1 MLFSKKNNVPID
13 VNAKPEDIKIY
24 FLTSAGN
31 YTVHFENEN
40 GIDYL
45 VAPVTMMVEGVHSGN
60 RGPLLHLAEDLSLTV
75 PEWENIPLTVYHP
88 KNNDGKYVSV
98 NFDADVFDSFTYG
111 VVKNARMEDKALK
124 AEAWIEVS
132 KLSDNYSQLLEDLKA
147 GKEVEVST
155 GVFSDEI
162 MTPGVYNESEPY
174 KAIAKNHVPDHLAIL
189 PDMEGACSIEDG
201 CGIRVNQKEGGNQMS
216 KELLINDSNEQQ
228 VLKEL
233 ASRGFSVN
241 QTGYYEIAN
250 KAQNALSNMEKPNTY
265 LYIEEIFESELIF
278 QSRTYDPNGS
288 GRSVRFFKQSFQEN
302 AAGEV
307 ELTGEAVQVKR
318 VVSYPEVKISN
329 NSKTESKMSKCTDCV
344 KKAVDNLIANKATAW
359 SETDREFLEGLSE
372 EQLEKFHPQPQ
383 ANSKE
388 DVKKT
393 MSSLSTEEYLEM
405 LPAQMREQV
414 QYGLKVHNAR
424 KAGMIDAIVANA
436 STVWTKDELEKV
448 DMPMLEKLYSTIN
461 VNKKETVENEPD
473 YSINGLS
480 SIGVNS
486 NDEDGIEP
494 MYPVEIEFK

>member
-1 MLFSKKNNVPID
+1 MTISKKNNVNID
-13 VNAKPEDIKIY
+13 VNAKSDDIKIY
-24 FLTSAGN
+24 FLSSTEN
-31 YTVHFENEN
+31 YNVRFENEN

-75 PEWENIPLTVYHP
+75 PEWEGIPLTIYHP
-88 KNNDGKYVSV
+88 KNANDKYVSV
-98 NFDADVFDSFTYG
+98 NFDEDVFNSYTYG
-111 VVKNARMEDKALK
+111 IVRNAKMEEKALK
-124 AEAWIEVS
+124 AEAWIEVN
-132 KLSDNYSQLLEDLKA
+132 KLSDNYAELLEDLKA
-147 GKEVEVST
+147 GKEIEVSI
-155 GVFSDEI
+155 GVFSDEV
-162 MTPGVYNESEPY
+162 MTPGIYNESEPY

-233 ASRGFSVN
+233 ASKGFSVN
-241 QTGYYEIAN
+241 QTGFYNLAN
-250 KAQNALSNMEKPNTY
+250 KAQDALSNMEKPNNY
-265 LYIEEIFESELIF
+265 LYVEEIFESELIY
-278 QSRTYDPNGS
+278 QSRTYDPNGG
-288 GRSVRFFKQSFQEN
+288 GRSVKYFKQSFQEN

-329 NSKTESKMSKCTDCV
+329 NSKTESKMNKCTDCV

-383 ANSKE
+383 TNNKE

-393 MSSLSTEEYLEM
+393 LSSLSTEEYLEM

-414 QYGLKVHNAR
+414 QYGLQVHNAR
-424 KAGMIDAIVANA
+424 KSGMIDAIIANA
-436 STVWTKDELEKV
+436 GTVWTKEDLEKV
-448 DMPMLEKLYSTIN
+448 EMPMLEKLYSTIN
-461 VNKKETVENEPD
+461 VNKKVEDDDEPD
-473 YSINGLS
+473 YSINGLPAFNA
-480 SIGVNS
+480 NS
-486 NDEDGIEP
+486 KEVEVEP
-494 MYPVEIEFK
+494 MFPVDVEFEK